1 MIIKILLGAI
11 GVLISLIFFYWTSAN
26 TRIKILQSND
36 PFLRFNPFIMGTL
49 VFISLFLAEKYTTEK
64 IDILKIFIVL
74 TIIKRVLKLLK
85 KI

>member
-36 PFLRFNPFIMGTL
+36 PFLRFNPL
-49 VFISLFLAEKYTTEK
+49 LWERLSLYHYFWQKN
-64 IDILKIFIVL
+64 I
-74 TIIKRVLKLLK
+74 LLK
-85 KI
+85 K